1 MFLERKILGRL
12 HGEAHRHLDATV
24 GLGSLRDS
32 IAQFPA
38 GSPATKLVVDLKE
51 TNPDDVFSTVP
62 YEKGHT
68 LLAYLEEL
76 VGGPSVF
83 EPYLAAHVKQ
93 FAGKSIDTQDWKEYL
108 IKFFAANQVASQKL
122 ASVDWDAWFYG
133 LGMPPTIPKYDA
145 TLVKPCKEL
154 ADSVISGQK
163 SGTKVDYF
171 GLSTQQQ
178 LVWLDILIDN
188 KDKLT
193 TQVLHNID
201 SEYKISSS
209 KNVEICLKW
218 YILSLSL
225 KDSMVFDKVCQYVI
239 AHGRM
244 KYNRPLYR
252 LLAACSE
259 EGRALAVKT
268 FSTHRAFYHP
278 IAAQMIAKDL
288 GL

>member
-12 HGEAHRHLDATV
+12 HGEAHRHLDAVV

-32 IAQFPA
+32 IAQFPV
-38 GSPATKLVVDLKE
+38 GSPATKLVVDLTE

-68 LLAYLEEL
+68 FLAYLEEL
-76 VGGPSVF
+76 VGGAPVF
-83 EPYLAAHVKQ
+83 EPYLAAHVKH
-93 FAGKSIDTQDWKEYL
+93 FAGISIDTQDWKEYL
-108 IKFFAANQVASQKL
+108 LQFFSANQAATQKL
-122 ASVDWDAWFYG
+122 ASVDWDAWLYG
-133 LGMPPTIPKYDA
+133 LGMPPIIPKYDT
-145 TLVKPCKEL
+145 TLVKPCQEL
-154 ADSVISGQK
+154 ADSIITGQK
-163 SGTKVDYF
+163 SATKVDYHKF
-171 GLSTQQQ
+171 STQQQ

-188 KDKLT
+188 KDKLN
-193 TQVLHNID
+193 TQVLHKID
-201 SEYKISSS
+201 SEYQISSS

-225 KDSMVFDKVCQYVI
+225 KDTQVFDKVSRYVI

-259 EGRALAVKT
+259 EGRALALKT
-268 FSTHRAFYHP
+268 FTTHRAFYHP